1 MESRHYPPSII
12 DRICELLEEGKSMR
26 EICAIDGLPSRTTVH
41 AWLRGDD
48 ELSARIR
55 ESREIGFHALAEEGM
70 RMAFAPAV
78 ANPTDPQAARL
89 AFDAVRWQL
98 GKLSTAFGDKPLI
111 QGTLNVGDPEAFAAI
126 ARALEEARR
135 ARAGGATS
143 TLEVDAGG
151 KARPVETGGEL
162 AGVARVGGP
171 GLGQDEG
178 GR

>member
-48 ELSARIR
+48 ELSARIQH
-55 ESREIGFHALAEEGM
+55 SREIGFHALAEEGM
-70 RMAFAPAV
+70 RMAFAPAE

-98 GKLSTAFGDKPLI
+98 GKLSLAFRDKPLI
-111 QGTLNVGDPEAFAAI
+111 EGTVNVAGDDAFAAI
-126 ARALEEARR
+126 QGVLDRLAAGISSSRDSTQQVALPSPPGSDHP
-135 ARAGGATS
+135 AG
-143 TLEVDAGG
+143 
-151 KARPVETGGEL
+151 
-162 AGVARVGGP
+162 
-171 GLGQDEG
+171 
-178 GR
+178 

>member
-26 EICAIDGLPSRTTVH
+26 EICAIDGLPSRSTVH

-48 ELSARIR
+48 ELAARIR
-55 ESREIGFHALAEEGM
+55 ESREVGFHALAEEGM

-98 GKLSTAFGDKPLI
+98 GKLSIAFRDKPLI
-111 QGTLNVGDPEAFAAI
+111 EGTVNVAGDDAFAAF
-126 ARALEEARR
+126 AAALER
-135 ARAGGATS
+135 AAAGISSRADSTS
-143 TLEVDAGG
+143 QVALPGPPGSDHSAG
-151 KARPVETGGEL
+151 E
-162 AGVARVGGP
+162 
-171 GLGQDEG
+171 
-178 GR
+178 

>member
-26 EICAIDGLPSRTTVH
+26 EICAINGLPSRTTVH

-55 ESREIGFHALAEEGM
+55 ESREIGFHALAEEGV

-98 GKLSTAFGDKPLI
+98 GKLSTAFRDKPLI
-111 QGTLNVGDPEAFAAI
+111 EGTVNVAGDDAFAAF
-126 ARALEEARR
+126 AAALER
-135 ARAGGATS
+135 AATGIAGGAISTS
-143 TLEVDAGG
+143 QVALPSPSGPDN
-151 KARPVETGGEL
+151 PTGG
-162 AGVARVGGP
+162 
-171 GLGQDEG
+171 
-178 GR
+178 